1 MALPAL
7 NYSRS
12 MGPLPAAKLSS
23 IDRVGIALLILWVA
37 WVIASA
43 ISHGSSFTDALP
55 YLTAPAFAVLGWAA
69 GYRLQT
75 RGIPEWFAAFLL
87 TLAIYVLVSMTV
99 QGGAGGGPLGYAN
112 ANAALGIQLTAVA
125 TITALNVNG
134 QTRSWSLWAAALF
147 ALSVPWTLSQAGV
160 ALLVGVIPAFTLA
173 IARPHK
179 RRLWAVPLSMLAV
192 GAAGLTIFY
201 IARMSDWPSAFLRA
215 FSGARQQLWSDAIS
229 LWAHHP
235 ITGGG
240 PGAFAAYSRIADDSD
255 TERVH
260 MSLLQVGSELGLVGL
275 AIFGTLL
282 LLTFIKLAMAP
293 PSPRF
298 IAVAG
303 LTALLI
309 HSFIDH
315 LLEFPATM
323 LVAGA
328 MVGLT
333 SYSPPQDEVL
343 DADA

>member
-134 QTRSWSLWAAALF
+134 QARSWSLWAAALF

-260 MSLLQVGSELGLVGL
+260 MSLLQVGSELGMIGL
-275 AIFGTLL
+275 ALFGALI
-282 LLTFIKLAMAP
+282 LTVYVKLALSESAT
-293 PSPRF
+293 RL
-298 IAVAG
+298 VATAA

-309 HSFIDH
+309 HSFVDH
-315 LLEFPATM
+315 LFEFPAITLAIGM
-323 LVAGA
+323 V
-328 MVGLT
+328 VGLA
-333 SYSPPQDEVL
+333 SYSRL
-343 DADA
+343 GAK